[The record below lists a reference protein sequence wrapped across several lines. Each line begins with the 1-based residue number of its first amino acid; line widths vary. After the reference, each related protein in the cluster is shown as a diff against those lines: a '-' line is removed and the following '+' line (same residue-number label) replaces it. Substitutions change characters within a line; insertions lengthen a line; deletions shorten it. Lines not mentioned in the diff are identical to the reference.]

1 MNNIPQTCSTTEAAK
16 RLKVT
21 VSTIHNWVEA
31 GHLSAWKTPGGHR
44 KITLDSLD
52 RLINSGLPQSEADS
66 IKRFSLVVVED
77 EADLR
82 DIYRG
87 HIERWEIPVQL
98 HIANDG
104 YEGLVMAGLYK
115 PDLLITDL
123 MMPCVDGL
131 SMIKAM
137 RACKET
143 ASIPVV
149 IVSGMHGEDIPHK
162 ELPPDIRILGKPI
175 PFDQLRRIVE
185 ELIQT
190 RSKS

>member
-1 MNNIPQTCSTTEAAK
+1 MHDIPQTCSTTEAAK

-21 VSTIHNWVEA
+21 VSTIHNWVDA
-31 GHLSAWKTPGGHR
+31 GHLAAWKSPGGHR

-52 RLINSGLPQSEADS
+52 RLINSGLPQPTTDS
-66 IKRFSLVVVED
+66 TKPFVLVVVED

-87 HIERWEIPVQL
+87 HIERWGLPIKL
-98 HIANDG
+98 YLANDG

-137 RACKET
+137 RSCSET

-149 IVSGMHGEDIPHK
+149 IVSGMHGEDIPRK
-162 ELPPDIRILGKPI
+162 ELPPDIRVLGKPI
-175 PFDQLRRIVE
+175 PFDQLRQIVL
-185 ELIQT
+185 ELT
-190 RSKS
+190 ENKE